1 MAKAKITA
9 GRIRDLALPPGKSQA
24 FLRDTDA
31 PGLAVR
37 ATVGSK
43 SFIFQAQ
50 LLDGRTIRTTIGD
63 VRAWD
68 IDKAREEARR
78 LQLLVDQGAD
88 PRQEKAARLAAQEAE
103 KIRAEAER
111 TAAAERQKYTLRA
124 LCDAYVDHLT
134 TRGRRRGAASARSA
148 FKRHVIEA
156 KPTIAALPASEI
168 TPHHV
173 AEIVR
178 RVIEA
183 GKDATAATVRS
194 YLSAAFN
201 AARRAPFDAKLPA
214 ALIAFN
220 VTTNP
225 VEPIATIP
233 GNARNRTLSADEL
246 QTYIKA
252 LGDDPVDMA
261 LRVALF
267 SGGQRMAQLLR
278 ATAADYDPTTRTLR
292 LFDPKGRRTSAREH
306 LLPLGPQCAALVAPL
321 AEKART
327 TPSGLLFSSYG
338 TRPMAE
344 TTPGKRVV
352 EIVRDEKMAPFNLLD
367 VRRTAETML
376 AGMGIS
382 RDTRAQLLSHGL
394 GGVQDQH
401 YDRHGYADEK
411 RAALIAWERRL
422 DEIEKG
428 IKPAGNVR
436 PLRRKSK
443 TAA

>member
-37 ATVGSK
+37 ATAGSK

-88 PRQEKAARLAAQEAE
+88 PREEKAARLAAQEAE
-103 KIRAEAER
+103 KARAEAER

-124 LCDAYVDHLT
+124 LCDAYVDHLA
-134 TRGRRRGAASARSA
+134 TRDRRRGAASARSA

-156 KPTIAALPASEI
+156 KPEIAALPASEI

-173 AEIVR
+173 AQIVR

-233 GNARNRTLSADEL
+233 GNVRNRTLSADEL
-246 QTYIKA
+246 RTYIKA

-278 ATAADYDPTTRTLR
+278 ATAADYDPITRTLR
-292 LFDPKGRRTSAREH
+292 LFDPKGRRTTAREH
-306 LLPLGPQCAALVAPL
+306 LLPLGPKCAALVATL
-321 AEKART
+321 AEKAKT
-327 TPSGLLFSSYG
+327 SPSGLLFSSFG
-338 TRPMAE
+338 TRPMSE

>member
-37 ATVGSK
+37 ATAGSK

-88 PRQEKAARLAAQEAE
+88 PREEKAARLAAQEAE
-103 KIRAEAER
+103 KARAEAER
-111 TAAAERQKYTLRA
+111 AAAAERQKYTLRA

-134 TRGRRRGAASARSA
+134 AKDRRRGAGSARSA
-148 FKRHVIEA
+148 FKRHVNEA
-156 KPTIAALPASEI
+156 KPEIAALPASEI

-173 AEIVR
+173 AQIVR

-246 QTYIKA
+246 QTYIQA
-252 LGDDPVDMA
+252 LGNDPVDMA
-261 LRVALF
+261 LKVALF

-278 ATAADYDPTTRTLR
+278 TTAADYDPITRTLR
-292 LFDPKGRRTSAREH
+292 LFDPKGRRSTAREH
-306 LLPLGPQCAALVAPL
+306 LLPLAPKCAALVASL
-321 AEKART
+321 AEKAKAS
-327 TPSGLLFSSYG
+327 PSGLLFSSYG

-352 EIVRDEKMAPFNLLD
+352 EIVRDEKMEPFNLLD

-394 GGVQDQH
+394 GGIQDQH

-436 PLRRKSK
+436 QLRRKRI

>member
-88 PRQEKAARLAAQEAE
+88 PREEKAARLAAQEAE
-103 KIRAEAER
+103 KVRAEAER

-124 LCDAYVDHLT
+124 LCDAYVDHLAA
-134 TRGRRRGAASARSA
+134 RDRRRGAASARSA

-156 KPTIAALPASEI
+156 KPEIAALPASEI

-173 AEIVR
+173 AQIVR

-246 QTYIKA
+246 QAYVKA
-252 LGDDPVDMA
+252 LRDDPVDMA
-261 LRVALF
+261 LKVALF

-292 LFDPKGRRTSAREH
+292 LFDPKGRRTTAREH
-306 LLPLGPQCAALVAPL
+306 LLPLGPKCAALVAPL
-321 AEKART
+321 AEKAKT
-327 TPSGLLFSSYG
+327 SPSGLLFSSHG